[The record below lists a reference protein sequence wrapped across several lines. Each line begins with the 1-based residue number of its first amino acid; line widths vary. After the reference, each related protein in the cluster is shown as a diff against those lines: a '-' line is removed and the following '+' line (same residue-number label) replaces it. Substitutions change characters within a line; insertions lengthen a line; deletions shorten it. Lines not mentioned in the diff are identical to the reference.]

1 MQILEGQ
8 SKRIRSLNIAELTKT
23 KAGKVREKAI
33 KTIMKRRNLSY
44 RKAKQLQAKAIS
56 FSQ

>member
-1 MQILEGQ
+1 MPILKGKSQ
-8 SKRIRSLNIAELTKT
+8 KIRSLNIAELTKT

-33 KTIMKRRNLSY
+33 RTLMKRRNLSY
-44 RKAKQLQAKAIS
+44 RKAKQLQAKAIA